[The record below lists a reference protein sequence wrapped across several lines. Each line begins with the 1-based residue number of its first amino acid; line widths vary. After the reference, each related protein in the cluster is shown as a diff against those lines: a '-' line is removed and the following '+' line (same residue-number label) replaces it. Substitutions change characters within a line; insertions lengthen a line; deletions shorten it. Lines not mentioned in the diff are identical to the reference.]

1 MISLPREER
10 KSGIPPLSL
19 RGTHTLRYLRHSKPF
34 LKYSVDRRQ
43 ETISE
48 IEDHMR
54 IAVLTFD
61 GFNELDSF
69 VASAILNRVKL
80 PGWKAEIT
88 SPTSTVTSMN
98 GVHIERQKP
107 LSFAREADFVLI
119 GSGIKT
125 RDIARDEAVLRELDL
140 DPQRQLIGAQC
151 SGALLLSA
159 LGLLDGVPA
168 CTDTVTKPWAVEAGI
183 TVLEQPFHAVG
194 NLATAGGCLASQYL
208 AGWAIMRA
216 AGRRHAEEV
225 LHYVAPVG
233 QKDEYLARAMSVIGG
248 FEGPMVPGQSIP
260 ASRAS

>member
-88 SPTSTVTSMN
+88 SPTPTVTSMN

-119 GSGIKT
+119 GSGMKT

-208 AGWAIMRA
+208 AGWAIMRG
-216 AGRRHAEEV
+216 AGRWHAEEV

-233 QKDEYLARAMSVIGG
+233 QKDEYLARAMAVIGA
-248 FEGPMVPGQSIP
+248 FESPMALGQDIP
-260 ASRAS
+260 TARAS